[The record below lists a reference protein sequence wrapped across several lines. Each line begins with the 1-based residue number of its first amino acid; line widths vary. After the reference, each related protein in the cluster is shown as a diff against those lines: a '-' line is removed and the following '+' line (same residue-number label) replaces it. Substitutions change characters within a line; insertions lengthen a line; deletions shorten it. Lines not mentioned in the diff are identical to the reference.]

1 MGGKAGRERRRFM
14 DILLVMCLGILVGR
28 FLFPQKAKRWNEGA
42 SLLCT
47 LVLIFSMGAML
58 GRKEGFLHQLLTLGA
73 QSFLFFLIPT
83 VLSIVVVYVL
93 TRRFMKRP
101 NQDKKEEEA

>member
-1 MGGKAGRERRRFM
+1 M

-58 GRKEGFLHQLLTLGA
+58 GRKEALLHQLLTLGA
-73 QSFLFFLIPT
+73 QRSLFFLIPT
-83 VLSIVVVYVL
+83 LLSIVVVYIL
-93 TRRFMKRP
+93 TKRFMKRP
-101 NQDKKEEEA
+101 NQDKNEEEACSSCSPSWPCS

>member
-1 MGGKAGRERRRFM
+1 M

-58 GRKEGFLHQLLTLGA
+58 GRKE
-73 QSFLFFLIPT
+73 
-83 VLSIVVVYVL
+83 
-93 TRRFMKRP
+93 
-101 NQDKKEEEA
+101 

>member
-1 MGGKAGRERRRFM
+1 M

-83 VLSIVVVYVL
+83 LLSIVAVYLL
-93 TRRFMKRP
+93 TKRFMKKHSSE
-101 NQDKKEEEA
+101 NKEGQA

>member
-1 MGGKAGRERRRFM
+1 M

-28 FLFPQKAKRWNEGA
+28 FLFPQKAKKWNEGV

-58 GRKEGFLHQLLTLGA
+58 GRKEGFLHQLLTLGT

-83 VLSIVVVYVL
+83 LLSIVAVYLL
-93 TRRFMKRP
+93 TKRFMKKHNRE
-101 NQDKKEEEA
+101 KKEGEA

>member
-1 MGGKAGRERRRFM
+1 M

-28 FLFPQKAKRWNEGA
+28 FLFPKQGKQWNERA
-42 SLLCT
+42 SLVCT

-58 GRKEGFLHQLLTLGA
+58 GRKEGFLHQLLTLGT

-83 VLSIVVVYVL
+83 LLSIAAVYVL
-93 TRRFMKRP
+93 TRRFMKKHDRE
-101 NQDKKEEEA
+101 NKEGEA

>member
-1 MGGKAGRERRRFM
+1 M

-28 FLFPQKAKRWNEGA
+28 FLFPQKGKKWNEIA

-58 GRKEGFLHQLLTLGA
+58 GRKEGFLHQLLTLGT

-83 VLSIVVVYVL
+83 LLSIVAVYLL
-93 TRRFMKRP
+93 TKRFMKKHDRR
-101 NQDKKEEEA
+101 DKEENA

>member
-1 MGGKAGRERRRFM
+1 M

-58 GRKEGFLHQLLTLGA
+58 GRKEGFLHQLLTLGT

-83 VLSIVVVYVL
+83 LLSIVAVYLL
-93 TRRFMKRP
+93 TKRFMKKH
-101 NQDKKEEEA
+101 NSETEKEEEA

>member
-1 MGGKAGRERRRFM
+1 M

-58 GRKEGFLHQLLTLGA
+58 GRKEGFLHQLLTLGT

-83 VLSIVVVYVL
+83 LLSIVAVYLL
-93 TRRFMKRP
+93 TKRFMKKHNRE
-101 NQDKKEEEA
+101 KKEGEA

>member
-1 MGGKAGRERRRFM
+1 M
-14 DILLVMCLGILVGR
+14 DILFVMCLGILVGR
-28 FLFPQKAKRWNEGA
+28 FIFPQKAKRWNEGL

-58 GRKEGFLHQLLTLGA
+58 GRKEGFLHQLVTLGT

-83 VLSIVVVYVL
+83 VLSMVAVYLL
-93 TRRFMKRP
+93 TKRFLKQKP
-101 NQDKKEEEA
+101 SHQKEEEEA

>member
-1 MGGKAGRERRRFM
+1 
-14 DILLVMCLGILVGR
+14 
-28 FLFPQKAKRWNEGA
+28 
-42 SLLCT
+42 
-47 LVLIFSMGAML
+47 ML

-101 NQDKKEEEA
+101 NQDEKEEEA

>member
-1 MGGKAGRERRRFM
+1 M

-58 GRKEGFLHQLLTLGA
+58 GLSHSHRFVHCGGVRPYQTL
-73 QSFLFFLIPT
+73 
-83 VLSIVVVYVL
+83 Y
-93 TRRFMKRP
+93 
-101 NQDKKEEEA
+101 EAPQPG

>member
-1 MGGKAGRERRRFM
+1 MGGEAGKERRRFM

-42 SLLCT
+42 SL
-47 LVLIFSMGAML
+47 LIFSMGAML

>member
-1 MGGKAGRERRRFM
+1 
-14 DILLVMCLGILVGR
+14 MCLGILVGR
-28 FLFPQKAKRWNEGA
+28 FLFPQKAKKWNEGV

-58 GRKEGFLHQLLTLGA
+58 GRKEGFLHQLLTLGT

-83 VLSIVVVYVL
+83 LLSIVAVYLL
-93 TRRFMKRP
+93 TKRFMKKHNRE
-101 NQDKKEEEA
+101 KKEGEA